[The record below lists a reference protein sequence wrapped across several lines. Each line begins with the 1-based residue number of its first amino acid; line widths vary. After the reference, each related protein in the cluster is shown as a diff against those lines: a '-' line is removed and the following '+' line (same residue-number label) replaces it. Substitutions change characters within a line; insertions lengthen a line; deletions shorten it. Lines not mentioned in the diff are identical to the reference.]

1 MHELEMCIKARETA
15 EAPIVKEAV
24 RETVCIWVEDP
35 IVFSQLHQYRP
46 RGRQIEVKAFAS
58 KVI

>member
-1 MHELEMCIKARETA
+1 MHELEMCIKAREPA

-35 IVFSQLHQYRP
+35 VVFSQLHQYRP
-46 RGRQIEVKAFAS
+46 PGRHIGVKALAS
-58 KVI
+58 KAI